1 MLSIFL
7 RDRHR
12 PAITVVMGTMAH
24 VITAT
29 EGTAARQ
36 VGRSRAATVR
46 HIVARRAV
54 AGIRGMDAH
63 LVTLF
68 RAALAHRIAGAKCH
82 ACRSDAR

>member
-7 RDRHR
+7 RNRHR

-46 HIVARRAV
+46 HIAAPRVV

-63 LVTLF
+63 PATLYK
-68 RAALAHRIAGAKCH
+68 AALVHRIAGAK
-82 ACRSDAR
+82 